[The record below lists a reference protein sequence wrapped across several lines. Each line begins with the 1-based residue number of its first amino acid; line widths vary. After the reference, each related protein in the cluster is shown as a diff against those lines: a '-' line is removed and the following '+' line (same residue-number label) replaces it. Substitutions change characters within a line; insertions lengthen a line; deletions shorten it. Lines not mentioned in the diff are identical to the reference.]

1 MPSLNALK
9 ITVIGTGYVGLVSGT
24 CFASLGHHVTCVD
37 TNPQKITDLQNGK
50 IPIYEPGLDKLV
62 AENMLAGRL
71 KFTTDVKQ
79 ALPGSKAV
87 FIAVGTPTA
96 ADGISAD
103 LTAVYAVAKGL
114 APLLTEYAVVVTKST
129 VPVTTNA
136 SIERIIKDTNPDAKF
151 DICSNPEFL
160 REGAAIDDFLQPDR
174 IVVGVRTDMA
184 KAILHQLYLPLLN
197 RNVPMVWT
205 TPESAELIKY
215 AANAFLATKISFIN
229 EVSDLCEQIGAEV
242 DTVAQGIGLDSRIG
256 PKFLQAGPGYGGSCF
271 PKDTRA
277 MAHTG
282 REYNTP
288 LSIVE
293 TVINS
298 NDERKKAMTQRIID
312 ACGGSVKGKQIAIL
326 GLAFKAHTD
335 DMRDSVSLDVIPAL
349 IDAGAIVKAYDP
361 AAIEAAKPLLPVTV
375 EYGDNPTQIIR
386 DSDALVILTEW
397 PEFRMLDL
405 IQCGKAMRSSILLDL
420 RNMLDADKAMQ
431 AGFDYYPI
439 GRKPLVLS
447 QLKKKHG

>member
-71 KFTTDVKQ
+71 KFTTDVTQ

-96 ADGISAD
+96 PDGISAD
-103 LTAVYAVAKGL
+103 LKYVYAVARDL
-114 APLLTEYAVVVTKST
+114 APLLTDYTVVVTKST

-136 SIERIIKDTNPDAKF
+136 SIERLIKETNPNAKF

-160 REGAAIDDFLQPDR
+160 REGAAIDDFLNPDR
-174 IVVGVRTDMA
+174 IVVGVRTDQA

-205 TPESAELIKY
+205 APESAELIKY

-293 TVINS
+293 TVIES

-312 ACGGSVKGKQIAIL
+312 ACGGSVKGKEIAIL

-349 IDAGAIVKAYDP
+349 IKAGAKVKTFDP
-361 AAIEAAKPLLPVTV
+361 AAIEAAKPLLPDNVI
-375 EYGDNPTQIIR
+375 YGENPTQIIR

-405 IQCGKAMRSSILLDL
+405 VQCAKAMRSSVLLDL
-420 RNMLDADKAMQ
+420 RNILDADKAMQ